1 MGLKISL
8 GQRICEEKMAEKIR
22 KQKSGS
28 WNPGKSTNPEGRVR
42 AARKTLLEMK
52 EKLVAE
58 GLGRSLS
65 EDLIRSVD
73 VGDEGDH
80 ADNERTN
87 EVTILLSARDQE
99 KLLAIEDALEKIGE
113 GTYGMCEEC
122 GDEIGGGRLK
132 VMLLAKSCVTCQSRL
147 EKERAH
153 QKFAEEKFDQ
163 ALIGEAEGEERV

>member
-1 MGLKISL
+1 
-8 GQRICEEKMAEKIR
+8 
-22 KQKSGS
+22 
-28 WNPGKSTNPEGRVR
+28 
-42 AARKTLLEMK
+42 MK

-58 GLGRSLS
+58 GLGRSFS

-87 EVTILLSARDQE
+87 EVTILLSARDKE
-99 KLLAIEDALEKIGE
+99 KVLAIEDSLEKIRE
-113 GTYGMCEEC
+113 GTYGVWEEC
-122 GDEIGGGRLK
+122 GDEIGKGRLK
-132 VMLLAKSCVTCQSRL
+132 VMPLAKSCVTCQSRL

-163 ALIGEAEGEERV
+163 ALIGEAEAEERG